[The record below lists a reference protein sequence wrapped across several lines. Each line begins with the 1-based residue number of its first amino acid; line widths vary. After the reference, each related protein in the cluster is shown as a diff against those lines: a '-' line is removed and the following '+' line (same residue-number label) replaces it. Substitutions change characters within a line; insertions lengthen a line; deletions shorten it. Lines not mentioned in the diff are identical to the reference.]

1 MFRSLRGRSG
11 ALLII
16 ALLAFVGFIAYRYLN
31 RTGSTLVEFDT
42 PKFTVVALESIPLLR
57 DNGQPLDVM
66 VGEPVKLACQRV
78 SPKPGKGKAKF
89 HFDYGD
95 GTSEDLVDC
104 DVTHTFKGAPG
115 QIVTMELQYL
125 VEQAD
130 GTSAPVDR
138 YRSEVRLIAAAPFF
152 RLRGFGTAKNE
163 AIQSLS
169 LPHEVM
175 PYVDAA
181 MKIDREVL
189 KAQKLTVA
197 YFARRDGEDAIYLR
211 VAPPKEGG
219 QKVRA
224 VTAPLKNHRDYGTF
238 TGLAA
243 VPAEPITVGSP
254 EDDRVLFDVFAGVFP
269 AANIDVLLSK
279 CCADASGAVG
289 SNTPLR
295 MDEIRALTYEGLL
308 SEPLRIVRVAHEGS
322 GARMFAPS
330 TAAFSA
336 APATAVPA
344 SAAPTQP

>member
-1 MFRSLRGRSG
+1 MFRFLRGRSG
-11 ALLII
+11 ALLIFS
-16 ALLAFVGFIAYRYLN
+16 LLVFVAFTAWRYLG
-31 RTGSTLVEFDT
+31 RSGTTLVEFDQ
-42 PKFTVVALESIPLLR
+42 PKLSVVALEGIPLLEN
-57 DNGQPLDVM
+57 NGQPVDVM

-78 SPKPGKGKAKF
+78 SPKPGKGIARF

-95 GTSEDLVDC
+95 GTADDLNDC
-104 DVTHTFKGAPG
+104 DVTHAFKGQPG
-115 QIVTMELQYL
+115 QVLMMDLQYL

-130 GTSAPVDR
+130 GTKTTADR
-138 YRSEVRLIAAAPFF
+138 YRAEVRLIAAAPFF

-189 KAQKLTVA
+189 KAQKPTVA
-197 YFARRDGEDAIYLR
+197 FFARRDGEDAIYLR

-224 VTAPLKNHRDYGTF
+224 ITAPLKNHRDYGTF

-243 VPAEPITVGSP
+243 VPGEPITLGNP
-254 EDDRVLFDVFAGVFP
+254 DDDRVLFDVFAGVFT
-269 AANIDVLLSK
+269 ATNIDVLLSK
-279 CCADASGAVG
+279 CCAEGSGAVG

-295 MDEIRALTYEGLL
+295 MDEIRALAYEGLL

-322 GARMFAPS
+322 GVKMFTPPP
-330 TAAFSA
+330 SA
-336 APATAVPA
+336 AATAP
-344 SAAPTQP
+344 